1 MPHKCYFFLRV
12 PYLPDDLNPMSSSD
26 EDDPFADESSDS
38 WDEDD
43 TFHDKSDPLAAL
55 YPDFLCPMFNGL
67 ETVCLEDSIL
77 ELFANNGKITENEI
91 ASLSNQ
97 DIIDIVNT
105 KNVR

>member
-1 MPHKCYFFLRV
+1 
-12 PYLPDDLNPMSSSD
+12 MSSSD
-26 EDDPFADESSDS
+26 EVDPFADESSDS
-38 WDEDD
+38 WDDD
-43 TFHDKSDPLAAL
+43 DAFHDNADPLAAL

-91 ASLSNQ
+91 LSLSNQ
-97 DIIDIVNT
+97 HIIDIVNT